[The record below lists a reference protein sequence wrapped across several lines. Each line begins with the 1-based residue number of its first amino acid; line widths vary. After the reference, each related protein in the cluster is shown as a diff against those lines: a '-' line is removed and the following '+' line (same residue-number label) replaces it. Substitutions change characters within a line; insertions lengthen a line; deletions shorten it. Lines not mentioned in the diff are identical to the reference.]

1 LALGNLSL
9 YSTLENFEMKKTLV
23 ALAALAAFGA
33 QAQSSVA
40 ITGSISAGQS
50 TSVAG
55 VNGYGGWKGDRNALN
70 FVITEDL
77 GNGQKAGA
85 YLQTRFN
92 SVAGG
97 VNTGYVSSADG
108 TSGSTT
114 FEQTK
119 LSLSDAKFGE
129 IAVGR
134 FTNAMGVA
142 PLHPFEDSAQTT
154 SPHQAVNGRLS
165 GQLQYTSPS
174 FMGLQ
179 VWGLNAQKSANL
191 YMGSGDGGGYSKTW
205 NLSTATAGSKNFG
218 AYGVNY
224 TNGGLYAQAL
234 AYDDLLGVRATKI
247 GASYDLGNRFYG
259 VKLFA
264 NQFNQKD
271 NMSAA
276 GASTIV
282 NVTGAAGTAVAAG
295 TTSLA
300 AHKATELAATV
311 PYGAFTFMAGR
322 LTTNTDTQVGIAN
335 TKVSKVAWGATY
347 SLSKRT
353 QLQYFASST
362 DNAGYTSAVN
372 VGGFANGRN
381 QWAGVQ
387 HNF

>member
-1 LALGNLSL
+1 MS
-9 YSTLENFEMKKTLV
+9 
-23 ALAALAAFGA
+23 AF
-33 QAQSSVA
+33 AQSSVA
-40 ITGSISAGQS
+40 ITGSVSYGQATSTAGAN
-50 TSVAG
+50 TV
-55 VNGYGGWKGDRNALN
+55 GGWKGDRNALN
-70 FVITEDL
+70 FVITEDM
-77 GNGQKAGA
+77 GNGQKAA
-85 YLQTRFN
+85 LSLQTRFN
-92 SVAGG
+92 SSVGG

-174 FMGLQ
+174 FMGIQ
-179 VWGLNAQKSANL
+179 VWGLNAQKSANT
-191 YMGSGDGGGYSKTW
+191 YMGSGSGGGYSSTW
-205 NLSTATAGSKNFG
+205 KMDTATTGSKNFG
-218 AYGVNY
+218 AYGINY
-224 TNGGLYAQAL
+224 TNGGLFAQAL
-234 AYDDLLGVRATKI
+234 AYNDLLGVRATKI
-247 GASYDLGNRFYG
+247 GASYDLGARFYG

-271 NMSAA
+271 DINAV
-276 GASTIV
+276 GASTITAS
-282 NVTGAAGTAVAAG
+282 TGAILKVGDTGYTAVAG
-295 TTSLA
+295 SLA

-322 LTTNTDTQVGIAN
+322 LTTDKDVQVGVAD

-347 SLSKRT
+347 ALSKRT

-362 DNAGYTSAVN
+362 TNEKGTAALN
-372 VGGFANGRN
+372 VSGFTNGRN

-387 HNF
+387 HSF

>member
-1 LALGNLSL
+1 
-9 YSTLENFEMKKTLV
+9 MKKTLV
-23 ALAALAAFGA
+23 ALAALSAISAF
-33 QAQSSVA
+33 AQSSVA
-40 ITGSISAGQS
+40 ITGSLSYGQA

-55 VNGYGGWKGDRNALN
+55 ANSVGGWKGDRNALN
-70 FVITEDL
+70 FVITEDM
-77 GNGQKAGA
+77 GNGQKAA
-85 YLQTRFN
+85 VSLQTRFN
-92 SVAGG
+92 SSVGG

-119 LSLSDAKFGE
+119 LALSDAKFGE

-179 VWGLNAQKSANL
+179 VWGLNAQKSANT
-191 YMGSGDGGGYSKTW
+191 YMGSGTGGGYSSTW

-234 AYDDLLGVRATKI
+234 AYDDLLGTRATKI
-247 GASYDLGNRFYG
+247 GASYDLGARFYG

-271 NMSAA
+271 NINAV
-276 GASTIV
+276 GASTITAS
-282 NVTGAAGTAVAAG
+282 TGVVLKVGDTGYTAVPG
-295 TTSLA
+295 SLA

-387 HNF
+387 HSF

>member
-1 LALGNLSL
+1 VGNTKAPVQ
-9 YSTLENFEMKKTLV
+9 TLENLEMKKTLV
-23 ALAALAAFGA
+23 AIAALAATSAF
-33 QAQSSVA
+33 AQSSVA
-40 ITGSISAGQS
+40 ITGSVSYGQA

-55 VNGYGGWKGDRNALN
+55 ANTVGGWKGDRNALN
-70 FVITEDL
+70 FVITEDM
-77 GNGQKAGA
+77 GNGQKAA
-85 YLQTRFN
+85 VTLQTRFN
-92 SVAGG
+92 SSVGG

-119 LSLSDAKFGE
+119 VTLSDATFGT
-129 IAVGR
+129 IDAGR

-179 VWGLNAQKSANL
+179 VWGLNAQKSANT
-191 YMGSGDGGGYSKTW
+191 YMASGDGGGYSKTW

-224 TNGGLYAQAL
+224 TNGALYAQAL
-234 AYDDLLGVRATKI
+234 AYNDLLGVRATKI
-247 GASYDLGNRFYG
+247 GASYDLGARFYG

-271 NMSAA
+271 DVSGA

-282 NVTGAAGTAVAAG
+282 NVTGAAGTAVGAG

-300 AHKATELAATV
+300 AHKATEFAATV

-322 LTTNTDTQVGIAN
+322 LTTDKDTQVGIAN
-335 TKVSKVAWGATY
+335 TKVTKVAWGATY

-362 DNAGYTSAVN
+362 DNSGYTSAVN

-387 HNF
+387 HSF